1 MAIRT
6 PGRARSGRSAPRLI
20 WRDTIERLV
29 THVRMVVL
37 GSSSSGNSTLVE
49 TGDGS
54 VLVDAGFSCRELTRR
69 LSVVG
74 SDVGDLRAVL
84 LTHEH
89 TDHVSGVRVMAR
101 RYDLPVIA
109 SPGTVKGA
117 SRQLAG
123 LDVRPV
129 TPGEPFEVNERAR
142 AVLVGRPAEAEVLGT
157 VLVVSAGT
165 SDIPVAEEAA
175 FTARALGS
183 PVKTVFDVG
192 VSGLHRLLTCAEDL
206 ARASVVVVVA
216 GMEGALAS
224 VVGGLVS
231 CPVVAVPTSVGY
243 GASFKGLAALLA
255 MLNSCAANVAV
266 VNIDDGFGA
275 GYVAGLMN
283 RLNRG
288 ERWSTK

>member
-1 MAIRT
+1 MSSETLRHILERVAGNELSVDGALEELRLSPFAELGDAVVDLHRDLRCGFPEVIYC
-6 PGRARSGRSAPRLI
+6 PGKSA
-20 WRDTIERLV
+20 EQV
-29 THVRMVVL
+29 VRI
-37 GSSSSGNSTLVE
+37 
-49 TGDGS
+49 
-54 VLVDAGFSCRELTRR
+54 ARELYRGGGPVLATRAE
-69 LSVVG
+69 
-74 SDVGDLRAVL
+74 SDVVEALRK
-84 LTHEH
+84 EF
-89 TDHVSGVRVMAR
+89 
-101 RYDLPVIA
+101 
-109 SPGTVKGA
+109 
-117 SRQLAG
+117 
-123 LDVRPV
+123 
-129 TPGEPFEVNERAR
+129 PGEPFEVNERAR